1 MSVSG
6 HSAGVS
12 PSSLAP
18 GTQLNGTYE
27 IGELINAG
35 GMGEVYKAH
44 NIATGDPVAIK
55 VVLPE
60 YAADQLILDL
70 FRKEA
75 RILNQLAHEAIV
87 RYYGFASDRTL
98 NRSYMAMEFVEGP
111 SLAHQM
117 RVGPLSSADV
127 AGLKTRV
134 ADGLQRAHELGIIH
148 RDISPE
154 NVILQGGLVSRGKII
169 DFGIA
174 KSTALASE
182 GTLIGTTFAGRYN
195 FASPEQV
202 GMYRPA
208 GVSPL
213 SDIYSLGLVL
223 AAALRGSPID
233 MSGTMAEIMEKRM
246 AVPDLSGIPEEM
258 RDLLTAMLEPK
269 PGDRIASMAE
279 VRDWQIDV
287 PEPAAAGSRKAGAAP
302 AGEAAAR
309 GITSKRPVQLRSAS
323 KSPPRLTPKPHIR
336 VEDEESGGRI
346 GLWIGI
352 GALAVALAGAA
363 GGWYYVTTKTDAL
376 RQANTEDS
384 TPETPPPAIEPAP
397 EPAPKVEQ
405 PGGTEKAEP
414 PKGSE
419 PPPVANTGTAPEP
432 PPAKPVTPNEPAIKS
447 ANLPVP
453 GSIDTPTEMRD
464 FIAGYDGGA
473 CYFAWP
479 RELKSGAARISG
491 LGVSTEAFEK
501 FDADFQ
507 TASGITADMNLH
519 NINQAQ
525 CPAVEA
531 LKQLV
536 RGKSTV
542 PSLSLLRQ
550 RFPVGESLMGQMADI
565 PGRHLDLLYV
575 SDAGETYKLT
585 KLAKDNSFRIPI
597 RQTAPANS
605 QFPSPQLLIVLSSPK
620 PLQALASVS
629 ESASKP
635 AAQLFPELLKE
646 ATANGK
652 VTVAVQ
658 YFRLDQPGG

>member
-1 MSVSG
+1 MSISG
-6 HSAGVS
+6 RGSDMS
-12 PSSLAP
+12 QSSLPP

-27 IGELINAG
+27 IGALINAG

-75 RILNQLAHEAIV
+75 RILNQLTHEAIV

-117 RVGPLSSADV
+117 RVGPLSSTDV
-127 AGLKTRV
+127 AGLKTRL

-174 KSTALASE
+174 KSSALAAE

-269 PGDRIASMAE
+269 PGDRITSMAE
-279 VRDWQIDV
+279 VRDWHIDV
-287 PEPAAAGSRKAGAAP
+287 PATPAGNSKPGPAP
-302 AGEAAAR
+302 AGDVPPR
-309 GITSKRPVQLRSAS
+309 GISSKRPVQVRLAS
-323 KSPPRLTPKPHIR
+323 KPPPKLTPKLQPRI
-336 VEDEESGGRI
+336 DEEHGGSRI

-352 GALAVALAGAA
+352 GALAVVLAGAG
-363 GGWYYVTTKTDAL
+363 GGWYYVKSKTGAW
-376 RQANTEDS
+376 QEANIQDLV
-384 TPETPPPAIEPAP
+384 PETPTPPAAPPAASVPQLEEPG
-397 EPAPKVEQ
+397 KTT
-405 PGGTEKAEP
+405 TEKP
-414 PKGSE
+414 PEVSE
-419 PPPVANTGTAPEP
+419 PPPPSNTTAVTEP
-432 PPAKPVTPNEPAIKS
+432 PAVKPATPEEPAVKT
-447 ANLPVP
+447 ANLAAA
-453 GSIDTPTEMRD
+453 GSVNTPSKMRD
-464 FIAGYDGGA
+464 FIAGYDGGN

-479 RELKSGAARISG
+479 RELRTDAARISG
-491 LGVSTEAFEK
+491 LGVKAAPFEK
-501 FDADFQ
+501 FLADFQ
-507 TASGITADMNLH
+507 TASGIAADINLH
-519 NINQAQ
+519 SINPAQ

-531 LKQLV
+531 LKQLA
-536 RGKSTV
+536 RGKSAV
-542 PSLSLLRQ
+542 PSLSLLQ
-550 RFPVGESLMGQMADI
+550 QSFPIGGSLIGQMADI

-575 SDAGETYKLT
+575 SNSGETYKLT
-585 KLAKDNSFRIPI
+585 NLVKDNSFTFRIGQGKP
-597 RQTAPANS
+597 TNE
-605 QFPSPQLLIVLSSPK
+605 QFPLPQLLIVLSSPQ
-620 PLQALASVS
+620 PLQTLANIS
-629 ESASKP
+629 ETSPKP
-635 AAQLFPELLKE
+635 AARLFPELVKE
-646 ATANGK
+646 AEINGE
-652 VTVAVQ
+652 VTIAVQ